1 MKHDVFGIG
10 SALMDTL
17 IEVNDQDLKDLRLKK
32 GNMHLV
38 DAVTVDFITTV
49 MRTKKQIIQPGGS
62 ASNTIAGISN
72 LGGKTFFNGKIGKDA
87 LGNEYEKA
95 MIKQGVNCDLK
106 KIKDSTGNVVS
117 LITKDCERTFATNL
131 GSAVQFNK
139 KDIAKKQ
146 LKNSKILHLE
156 GYMLED
162 PKLKAASLKAM
173 KIAKRNNIIIS
184 IDLSDSALIERNLQ
198 EFKNIVKKYVN
209 ILFLNEDEAKA
220 FTGLEDPKA
229 ALLKASKYV
238 KLAIVKTGPQG
249 SMMKIRNIILKFK
262 PFKPKKVVDT
272 TGAGDMYA
280 AGVLFGIANGLSLE
294 RSGKIASYAAA
305 KVIEQVGARLNYNLK
320 DYLEFLE

>member
-1 MKHDVFGIG
+1 
-10 SALMDTL
+10 
-17 IEVNDQDLKDLRLKK
+17 
-32 GNMHLV
+32 
-38 DAVTVDFITTV
+38 
-49 MRTKKQIIQPGGS
+49 
-62 ASNTIAGISN
+62 
-72 LGGKTFFNGKIGKDA
+72 
-87 LGNEYEKA
+87 
-95 MIKQGVNCDLK
+95 
-106 KIKDSTGNVVS
+106 
-117 LITKDCERTFATNL
+117 
-131 GSAVQFNK
+131 
-139 KDIAKKQ
+139 
-146 LKNSKILHLE
+146 
-156 GYMLED
+156 
-162 PKLKAASLKAM
+162 M

-220 FTGLEDPKA
+220 FTGLEDSKA